1 MNIQMRGS
9 TTSPNELWLPLIAF
23 VALLVILSG
32 CSSTE
37 RSRKSSASPAGEED
51 HKVALSQIEKTFN
64 PSDYDDEIEAVQK
77 QHAFEQQR
85 AAAEQQ
91 QDSVVVESELTQGY
105 RIQIFATGSIDD
117 ANAMRQTA
125 VQRLP
130 DDSVYVVFD
139 PPVYK
144 VRVGDFR
151 TRVEANQ
158 RLGVISALG
167 FSDAWVVGDKITVHR
182 SVRIQP
188 SGNTRKR

>member
-1 MNIQMRGS
+1 MKRS
-9 TTSPNELWLPLIAF
+9 LPVIAF
-23 VALLVILSG
+23 ISLFVVLSG
-32 CSSTE
+32 CGSTE
-37 RSRKSSASPAGEED
+37 GARKSSTASTGEQAR
-51 HKVALSQIEKTFN
+51 KVALPQVEKTFN
-64 PSDYDDEIEAVQK
+64 PSDYDDEIEVVQK
-77 QHAFEQQR
+77 QHAFEQER
-85 AAAEQQ
+85 TSAEYQ
-91 QDSVVVESELTQGY
+91 QDSVVVESEVTQGY
-105 RIQIFATGSIDD
+105 RIQIFATGGIDD

-167 FSDAWVVGDKITVHR
+167 FADAWVVGDKITIR
-182 SVRIQP
+182 KSVRVQP
-188 SGNTRKR
+188 PGNIRKR

>member
-1 MNIQMRGS
+1 MKR
-9 TTSPNELWLPLIAF
+9 PLPPIAF
-23 VALLVILSG
+23 VALLLVLSS

-37 RSRKSSASPAGEED
+37 SSRKSSTSSTGEQD
-51 HKVALSQIEKTFN
+51 HKVLLSQAEKTFN

-77 QHAFEQQR
+77 QRAIEQQR
-85 AAAEQQ
+85 TTAGHQ
-91 QDSVVVESELTQGY
+91 QDSVVVESEPALGY

-125 VQRLP
+125 IQRLP
-130 DDSVYVVFD
+130 EDSVYIVFD

-151 TRVEANQ
+151 TRVDANQ

-167 FSDAWVVGDKITVHR
+167 FADAWVVGDKITVQR
-182 SVRIQP
+182 SVRVQP
-188 SGNTRKR
+188 SGNIRKR

>member
-1 MNIQMRGS
+1 MKR
-9 TTSPNELWLPLIAF
+9 WLPIIAF
-23 VALLVILSG
+23 ATFLVVLSG
-32 CSSTE
+32 CGTTE
-37 RSRKSSASPAGEED
+37 SARKSSTPPAGEQD
-51 HKVALSQIEKTFN
+51 RKVALPQIEKKFN
-64 PSDYDDEIEAVQK
+64 PSDYDDEIEVVQK
-77 QHAFEQQR
+77 QHEFEQQR
-85 AAAEQQ
+85 AAAERQ

-105 RIQIFATGSIDD
+105 RIQIFASGSIDD

-167 FSDAWVVGDKITVHR
+167 FADAWVVGDKITIR
-182 SVRIQP
+182 KSVRVQP
-188 SGNTRKR
+188 SGNLRKR

>member
-1 MNIQMRGS
+1 MNR
-9 TTSPNELWLPLIAF
+9 WLPVIALT
-23 VALLVILSG
+23 ALLVALSG
-32 CSSTE
+32 CGTTESARKKST
-37 RSRKSSASPAGEED
+37 SPTGEQD
-51 HKVALSQIEKTFN
+51 HNVALSQFEKTFN
-64 PSDYDDEIEAVQK
+64 PSDYDDEIEVVRK
-77 QHAFEQQR
+77 QHVFEQQR
-85 AAAEQQ
+85 AAAEHQ

-105 RIQIFATGSIDD
+105 RIQVFATGNIDD

-167 FSDAWVVGDKITVHR
+167 FADAWVVGDKITIR
-182 SVRIQP
+182 KMVRVQP
-188 SGNTRKR
+188 AGNALKR

>member
-1 MNIQMRGS
+1 MKR
-9 TTSPNELWLPLIAF
+9 WFPLIAIAAFF
-23 VALLVILSG
+23 VVLSG
-32 CSSTE
+32 CSSTQN
-37 RSRKSSASPAGEED
+37 SRKTSASGAGEQD
-51 HKVALSQIEKTFN
+51 HNVSLLKTEKTFN
-64 PSDYDDEIEAVQK
+64 PSDFDDEIEVVQK

-85 AAAEQQ
+85 ANNEHQ
-91 QDSVVVESELTQGY
+91 QDSVVVESEITQGF
-105 RIQIFATGSIDD
+105 RIQIFTTGSFDD

-125 VQRLP
+125 IQRLP

-167 FSDAWVVGDKITVHR
+167 FADAWVVGDKITSR
-182 SVRIQP
+182 KSVRVQP
-188 SGNTRKR
+188 SGINRKR